1 MSFARYHHPGVWL
14 IQYFTITN
22 RLKLKPQQQQTIE
35 GGAYPTT
42 WTSYLTKHQHKDV
55 DEDELF
61 PGVVEKQSE
70 VKKHKTMKE
79 HGATYNCKKDTKMEL
94 KDTKSKKH
102 ASS

>member
-1 MSFARYHHPGVWL
+1 M
-14 IQYFTITN
+14 
-22 RLKLKPQQQQTIE
+22 
-35 GGAYPTT
+35 
-42 WTSYLTKHQHKDV
+42 